1 MRAELVRH
9 VLPHVAWAG
18 LDAGAGALTVCAGG
32 AFARASASRAASTSR
47 YPAPASPTASQPT
60 KTLDRVVIASL
71 RRQVFEE
78 ALASR
83 LIQQSESVAY
93 VREQIGHSSIQ
104 ITVDI
109 SGDLVLLAELRR
121 GAVERRFS

>member
-1 MRAELVRH
+1 
-9 VLPHVAWAG
+9 
-18 LDAGAGALTVCAGG
+18 
-32 AFARASASRAASTSR
+32 
-47 YPAPASPTASQPT
+47 
-60 KTLDRVVIASL
+60 
-71 RRQVFEE
+71 VFEK